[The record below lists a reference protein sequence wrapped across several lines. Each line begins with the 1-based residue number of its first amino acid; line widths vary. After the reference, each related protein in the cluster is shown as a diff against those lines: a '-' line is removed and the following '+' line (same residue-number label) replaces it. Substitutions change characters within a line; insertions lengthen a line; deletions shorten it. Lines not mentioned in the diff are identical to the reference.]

1 MTKENMKKSIYE
13 LYQLHWLMNH
23 GYSLSDA
30 MFRMAQ
36 TAYAEGLY
44 EDSSVVDC
52 LSYEKWTDILH
63 DWQEEGFRGE
73 MFACFEEFLETE
85 YLEKDYVLFLLS
97 QSNEK
102 EELKRLYLED
112 LENNS

>member
-1 MTKENMKKSIYE
+1 MTIVKDLRDEKGDVFMTKENMRKCIYE

-30 MFRMAQ
+30 MFKMAQ
-36 TAYAEGLY
+36 IAE
-44 EDSSVVDC
+44 E
-52 LSYEKWTDILH
+52 WN
-63 DWQEEGFRGE
+63 QEGFCGSE

-102 EELKRLYLED
+102 EELKRLYFED

>member
-30 MFRMAQ
+30 MFKMAQ
-36 TAYAEGLY
+36 IAFVEGLY
-44 EDSSVVDC
+44 ADDSVES
-52 LSYEKWTDILH
+52 LSYEKWKEISEE
-63 DWQEEGFRGE
+63 WNQEGFCGGE

-85 YLEKDYVLFLLS
+85 YLEKDYILFLVS

-112 LENNS
+112 LRNNS